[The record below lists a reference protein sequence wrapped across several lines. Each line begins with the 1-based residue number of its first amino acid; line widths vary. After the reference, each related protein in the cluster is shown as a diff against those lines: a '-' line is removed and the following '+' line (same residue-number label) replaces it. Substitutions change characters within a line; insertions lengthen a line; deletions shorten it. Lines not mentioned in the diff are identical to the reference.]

1 MYLTQLFHKRLGVG
15 YEIIEE
21 KEVGNHLKFTIGEG
35 EKQLLIIGHFDTVW
49 EKGRLSLRT
58 EGNKLYG
65 PGILDMKGGIV
76 QSIWAIKAIQELG
89 LSLDKK
95 IVFFCNSDEEIG
107 SISSKNTLKKKH
119 KEVKQC

>member
-1 MYLTQLFHKRLGVG
+1 M
-15 YEIIEE
+15 
-21 KEVGNHLKFTIGEG
+21 KFTIGEG

-65 PGILDMKGGIV
+65 PGILDMKGGII

-89 LSLDKK
+89 LSLDKNCVFAIQMKRLDQFPLK
-95 IVFFCNSDEEIG
+95 IYRRRS
-107 SISSKNTLKKKH
+107 TKK
-119 KEVKQC
+119 